1 MKTTIKMSTDFGT
14 EKTNLLKTI
23 YLIVKKR
30 YYYDRTKQRFFC
42 DT

>member
-1 MKTTIKMSTDFGT
+1 MKTTIKMCTDFGT

-30 YYYDRTKQRFFC
+30 YYYDSYRS
-42 DT
+42 